1 MRIIFK
7 FDQEAWLKPY
17 IDMNTE
23 PRKFAQKFLPKE
35 FLRLIN
41 NVVFETT
48 IENVRKHRDIKFAA
62 TETTTKYLVSESII
76 KNIFLETFVSHINR
90 KHTYS
95 GINQFIL
102 AFQY

>member
-23 PRKFAQKFLPKE
+23 PRKF
-35 FLRLIN
+35 
-41 NVVFETT
+41 ETT
-48 IENVRKHRDIKFAA
+48 IENVRKHRDIKFVA